1 MARIRTLKP
10 EFWDSPSTAQ
20 ADLAV
25 RLTFMAMWNWADDSG
40 HGTANLKELEAF
52 CWPNDDVRDLPR
64 GGSGDRR
71 GKSAHGWRNFAEI
84 CGEVAE
90 VYGVTFYRVSG
101 RPYYEITNFK
111 KHQSKDYRKES
122 RYPLPDEGEIF
133 DVTSGN
139 AISGA
144 SASDASD
151 GPSGGSRGKSA
162 AVAGE
167 SGIGTGEQ
175 GNRGTEEKGSR
186 EVAVRDPARKRA
198 TRIPDNF
205 TPSPEVIE
213 AMRAECPR
221 VDLEAENRKFV
232 VYWSAKAGKDA
243 TKLDWDATW
252 RNWIRR
258 AKDSNVSQFPARQTA
273 SEKSQGWL
281 NTVDEAVRLMG
292 GNQ

>member
-64 GGSGDRR
+64 GGSGGSR

-144 SASDASD
+144 SASDASG
-151 GPSGGSRGKSA
+151 GPSGDRRGNSA
-162 AVAGE
+162 GAAGE

-175 GNRGTEEKGSR
+175 GNRGTEDKGSR

-198 TRIPDNF
+198 TRIPENF

-232 VYWSAKAGKDA
+232 DYWTAKAGKDA
-243 TKLDWDATW
+243 TKLNWDATW

-258 AKDSNVSQFPARQTA
+258 AKDSNVAQFPARQTA
-273 SEKSQGWL
+273 SEKAQGWL
-281 NTVDEAVRLMG
+281 DTAEEAARLMRG
-292 GNQ
+292 GL

>member
-64 GGSGDRR
+64 GGSGGSR

-111 KHQSKDYRKES
+111 RHQSKDYRKES

-162 AVAGE
+162 AVAGD
-167 SGIGTGEQ
+167 SGIGTGEKS
-175 GNRGTEEKGSR
+175 NRGIGEEGSR

-198 TRIPDNF
+198 TRIPENF

-232 VYWSAKAGKDA
+232 DYWTAKAGKDA

-258 AKDSNVSQFPARQTA
+258 AKDSNVAQFPSRQSA
-273 SEKSQGWL
+273 SERAQAHL
-281 NTVDEAVRLMG
+281 DTVAEAERLMG
-292 GNQ
+292 LR

>member
-10 EFWDSPSTAQ
+10 EFWDSPSTAR

-64 GGSGDRR
+64 GGSGGSR

-111 KHQSKDYRKES
+111 RHQSKDYRKES
-122 RYPLPDEGEIF
+122 RYPLPAEGEIF

-162 AVAGE
+162 AVAGD

-175 GNRGTEEKGSR
+175 GNRGTEDKGSR
-186 EVAVRDPARKRA
+186 EVAVRDQARKRA

-232 VYWSAKAGKDA
+232 DYWTAKAGKDA

-258 AKDSNVSQFPARQTA
+258 AKDSNVAQFPSRQSA
-273 SEKSQGWL
+273 SERAQAHL
-281 NTVDEAVRLMG
+281 DTVAEAERLMG
-292 GNQ
+292 LR